1 MDTLKRIMVG
11 LDLTEMDEQLIKY
24 AAFLCSASGIEQVD
38 FMHTEKSLDIPQ
50 EIIAD
55 MPAKSPGSA
64 LEQAITQK
72 VNAHF
77 GQLPHV
83 RVRVQVVE
91 GTPVKEMLHHAKES
105 QTDLIMVGR
114 KLRLKGSGVL
124 AQRILRSGNV
134 SVLFVPEYAEPRLQ
148 RIVLSLDFSE
158 YSIMALD
165 RLLDS
170 KLIASGVEIVCL
182 HVYEVPSGYIT
193 MGESYAAFDERM
205 KGFAREK
212 FEQVLQRFP
221 ELAGR
226 ASLKLVRQENDQD
239 IGGLIVLE
247 AKRERADLLVI
258 GAKGKSAAALFVL
271 GSVTEK
277 VVRHDNDV
285 PLLVFKNKKE
295 GIGFLDALLG
305 NT

>member
-11 LDLTEMDEQLIKY
+11 LDLTEMDEQLMKY
-24 AAFLCSASGIEQVD
+24 AAFLCSVSNVEQVD
-38 FMHTEKSLDIPQ
+38 FIHTEKSLDIPQ

-55 MPAKSPGSA
+55 LPAKSAGKA
-64 LEQAITQK
+64 LEQVIAQK
-72 VNAHF
+72 VNVYF

-83 RVRVQVVE
+83 QVSVQVVE
-91 GTPVKEMLHHAKES
+91 GTPVKEMLHHAKVS
-105 QTDLIMVGR
+105 QVDLILVGR

-124 AQRILRSGNV
+124 AQRILRSGHV
-134 SVLFVPEYAEPRLQ
+134 SVLFVPENSEPRLE
-148 RIVLSLDFSE
+148 RIILSLDFSD
-158 YSIMALD
+158 YSMMALE

-170 KLIASGVEIVCL
+170 TLLKTGVELICL

-205 KGFAREK
+205 KGFAKEK
-212 FEQVLQRFP
+212 FEQVVQRFP
-221 ELAGR
+221 KLAGR
-226 ASLKLVRQENDQD
+226 TSLKLVRQENDQD

-247 AKRERADLLVI
+247 AKRERANMLVI

-285 PLLVFKNKKE
+285 PLLVFKNKNE

-305 NT
+305 NI